1 MYLVLAPNVIHPSHP
16 LPVDIHLLRSPKENG
31 RNPLQV
37 TVKLLR
43 GENQLE
49 NIKREVL
56 PLDSIQ
62 VNVPVPDQLVG
73 GVHKYTLEVE
83 GEDYM
88 KMDGSVFKHI
98 VPLKIFEPSIII
110 SISMNSAVFCQ
121 DQTGARTIKLS
132 I

>member
-1 MYLVLAPNVIHPSHP
+1 MYLVLAPNVVHPSHP
-16 LPVDIHLLRSPKENG
+16 LPVDIHLLRSPQENG

-56 PLDSIQ
+56 PLNSIQ
-62 VNVPVPDQLVG
+62 VNVPVPDQLVD

-121 DQTGARTIKLS
+121 DQIGVRTIR
-132 I
+132 

>member
-1 MYLVLAPNVIHPSHP
+1 MYLVLAPNVVPPSHP
-16 LPVDIHLLRSPKENG
+16 LPVDIHLLRSPQENG

-56 PLDSIQ
+56 PLNSIQ
-62 VNVPVPDQLVG
+62 VNVPVPDQLVD

-121 DQTGARTIKLS
+121 DQIGVRTIR
-132 I
+132 